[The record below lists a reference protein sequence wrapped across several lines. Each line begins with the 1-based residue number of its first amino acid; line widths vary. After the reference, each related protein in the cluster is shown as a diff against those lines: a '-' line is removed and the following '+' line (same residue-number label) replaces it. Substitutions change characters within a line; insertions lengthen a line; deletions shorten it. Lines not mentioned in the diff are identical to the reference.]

1 QPQSRKQLGT
11 SSGRVPQPG
20 RLLRISS
27 ARSTSH
33 GDCRETEP
41 AASRRLFSPFAG
53 GCFLFV
59 PIWIWGLPPFF
70 LMFFVSVICLRSAAM
85 SRTGEQ
91 LSVHELCCSYHC
103 SEFELSRN
111 DPAPF

>member
-1 QPQSRKQLGT
+1 GISLGLSRRLKAFTFRVACISSRLSESSQPQSRKQLGT

-33 GDCRETEP
+33 GDCRETQP
-41 AASRRLFSPFAG
+41 AAARGLFSPFAG

-59 PIWIWGLPPFF
+59 PIWIWALPPFI
-70 LMFFVSVICLRSAAM
+70 LMFCVSVI
-85 SRTGEQ
+85 
-91 LSVHELCCSYHC
+91 
-103 SEFELSRN
+103 
-111 DPAPF
+111 